1 MSAGRCGAGKCLF
14 TKGRWIFTNVFSV
27 CEVPR
32 MRNLG
37 EQSEPHTPCYT
48 QANEVSIF
56 WLCVQNVTILSLI
69 LTISYKSFIVD
80 NGHTSEPSDCLILR
94 QLPQANISPPLSTNV
109 CICSVTLNLS
119 VSRDSH
125 STPLPSKNTFISSPS
140 FNAKFANRNAFQT
153 VSESFE

>member
-1 MSAGRCGAGKCLF
+1 MQSSPECGILVSKAN
-14 TKGRWIFTNVFSV
+14 RIH
-27 CEVPR
+27 R
-32 MRNLG
+32 
-37 EQSEPHTPCYT
+37 YT
-48 QANEVSIF
+48 QTNKVSIF
-56 WLCVQNVTILSLI
+56 WLCVQNVTILSLF

-153 VSESFE
+153 VSESFEYTTIPILMFIPTSVRKLQ